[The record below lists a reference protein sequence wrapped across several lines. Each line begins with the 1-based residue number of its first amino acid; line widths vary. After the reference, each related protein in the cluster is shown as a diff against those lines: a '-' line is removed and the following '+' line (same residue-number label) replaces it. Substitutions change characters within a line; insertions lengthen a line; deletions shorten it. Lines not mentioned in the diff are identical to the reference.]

1 MKKRKFKLF
10 TNKERS
16 SFKVWWF
23 TGSGNNQ
30 QIYHKKFNNREE
42 AKNFIIANS

>member
-23 TGSGNNQ
+23 TGCGNNQ
-30 QIYHKKFNNREE
+30 EIHHKKFDNQKE
-42 AKNFIIANS
+42 AEKFIIANT